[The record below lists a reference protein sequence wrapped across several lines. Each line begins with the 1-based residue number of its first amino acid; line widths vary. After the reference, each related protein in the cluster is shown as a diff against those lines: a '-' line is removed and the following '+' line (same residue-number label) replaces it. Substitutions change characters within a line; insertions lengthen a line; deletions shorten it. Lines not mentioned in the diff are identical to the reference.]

1 MYNAGYPSYAVGYP
15 SLRVDAE
22 LEESD
27 HRDVTRSR
35 RELTTS
41 SSTTFNDLQFE
52 AQCNL

>member
-35 RELTTS
+35 RELTTTVDS
-41 SSTTFNDLQFE
+41 VLTHLHGNT
-52 AQCNL
+52 